1 MSKDGFD
8 FDQKKTSE
16 KGKAAWSGCKRS
28 ARKQT
33 VPGEQVKRW
42 KEVILMILVMDQKE
56 NRNCPLGKAF
66 NPHLRIGLE
75 TSC

>member
-42 KEVILMILVMDQKE
+42 KEVIMMVIRVVK
-56 NRNCPLGKAF
+56 
-66 NPHLRIGLE
+66 
-75 TSC
+75 